1 MIVIGDKSD
10 DKSYPGPPS
19 PIHDDG
25 RDQGIKC
32 RYMRAAHGYLSN
44 TTFHGIAW
52 VVEDVPRATKVPW
65 AENRMI
71 CQEEDQECV

>member
-10 DKSYPGPPS
+10 DNSSPGP

-25 RDQGIKC
+25 NDQGIKC

>member
-10 DKSYPGPPS
+10 DKSSPGPPVN
-19 PIHDDG
+19 DDG
-25 RDQGIKC
+25 PDQGIKC

-52 VVEDVPRATKVPW
+52 VVEDVPRATKVP
-65 AENRMI
+65 
-71 CQEEDQECV
+71 

>member
-10 DKSYPGPPS
+10 DKSSPGPAS
-19 PIHDDG
+19 PDHDDG
-25 RDQGIKC
+25 HDQGIKC

-71 CQEEDQECV
+71 CQEEVQECV